1 MTISLIIA
9 TIGAIC
15 ASQVPA
21 SQNIGS
27 ASYFNNNQTDFVTP
41 SLVRSTGEVPNLSSS
56 QTYSTAL
63 NTQLGSVSLDGH
75 THVESALNITPSLA
89 SKNDDY
95 TVSVSSY
102 LPPVT
107 VPNSTMLPC
116 GCFRFDAFSLANVV
130 ITLSSNVSSK
140 PFMMYLEGF
149 RTHPYYQ
156 GQKATTPFDICVD
169 ENSTLSKR
177 FERQLFADSYCI
189 KIVGT
194 STEGYDASNVFAL
207 TVSAQYL
214 PSPDVKISDLRYCKG
229 AKAALVA
236 ADYLPGGIQPF
247 STIKEEEL
255 GFGRPDA
262 ALNLQQDPFPRLMN
276 EFADNGDIPFAT
288 LYVWDPDVLSSVRT
302 IIYSLYSSLNDN
314 TDITGEQELEVQ
326 IKKNGQIVDDV
337 FDAVSGVGNIV
348 ISIVS
353 PEFNVITDVVL
364 PIAEKSFDK
373 LIDVVVAYVTPHM
386 TLSKANLLIALA
398 RIWQACDDL
407 LKIPGATEFASL
419 KLPLTYRFS
428 EKMIHL
434 IPHYYVSFGGLINLA
449 ALANNDI
456 VTTEDDIPC
465 SFQASLC
472 NHHVYCFTDDDAFP
486 LASFDTLSQNK
497 TDINSFGAPS
507 IINQGVPFNIEI
519 EHVGQYI
526 WASFTAPATSV
537 YTIACNATAYHSETV
552 ASCPDFD
559 VFRDV
564 VPGHS
569 ENGLVFTHHL
579 SSPLRGG
586 DGVPSA
592 IYVGYF
598 DIKLA
603 QGETVYLR
611 VSGHNWGDLPY
622 VPSIVISPFVPSAS
636 RPTPYNHHH
645 HYIYGCQ
652 YNSPTSHKK
661 LCWCG
666 AYELEPHVFDGSPW
680 ISHGHTYCHCSICNH
695 DIDIGAGGGGFV
707 QC

>member
-419 KLPLTYRFS
+419 KLPA
-428 EKMIHL
+428 
-434 IPHYYVSFGGLINLA
+434 YVSF
-449 ALANNDI
+449 
-456 VTTEDDIPC
+456 
-465 SFQASLC
+465 
-472 NHHVYCFTDDDAFP
+472 
-486 LASFDTLSQNK
+486 
-497 TDINSFGAPS
+497 
-507 IINQGVPFNIEI
+507 
-519 EHVGQYI
+519 
-526 WASFTAPATSV
+526 
-537 YTIACNATAYHSETV
+537 
-552 ASCPDFD
+552 
-559 VFRDV
+559 
-564 VPGHS
+564 
-569 ENGLVFTHHL
+569 
-579 SSPLRGG
+579 
-586 DGVPSA
+586 
-592 IYVGYF
+592 
-598 DIKLA
+598 
-603 QGETVYLR
+603 
-611 VSGHNWGDLPY
+611 
-622 VPSIVISPFVPSAS
+622 
-636 RPTPYNHHH
+636 
-645 HYIYGCQ
+645 
-652 YNSPTSHKK
+652 
-661 LCWCG
+661 
-666 AYELEPHVFDGSPW
+666 
-680 ISHGHTYCHCSICNH
+680 
-695 DIDIGAGGGGFV
+695 
-707 QC
+707 